1 MFIIIIII
9 THVISSHYHLY
20 ADDLQIY
27 SHFKV
32 DEISEAIN
40 QINSDLSK
48 INSWAKAYGL
58 LVNPS
63 KSQVILLGSPYMLS
77 IVSQNPPSVLY
88 DGVMISY
95 SNKVKNL
102 GVIFDNQLSW
112 SSHINEVSRRVNFTF
127 QSLKR
132 LQKFLPL
139 ETKITLA
146 QTLLLPLLDYADVC
160 FLDATEEL
168 LNKLERLQN
177 LCIRFIFGLRKFDH
191 VSEFRSQLKWLP
203 IRRRRDLHVLT
214 FLYNILYNP
223 LSPSYLRERFD
234 FLVPRG
240 EPSRSITSLR
250 LKFPTHSSKR
260 YGGSFTV
267 HAVRLW
273 NSLPHAIRA
282 SPSLNIFKSKVK
294 EHYFSL

>member
-1 MFIIIIII
+1 M
-9 THVISSHYHLY
+9 
-20 ADDLQIY
+20 QIY
-27 SHFKV
+27 CHFKAE
-32 DEISEAIN
+32 EISEGIN
-40 QINSDLSK
+40 QINADLSR
-48 INSWAKAYGL
+48 INAWTKAHGL

-63 KSQVILLGSPYMLS
+63 KSQAILVGSPYMLNIAATGS
-77 IVSQNPPSVLY
+77 PPPVLY
-88 DGVMISY
+88 AGVQIDY
-95 SNKVKNL
+95 SSKVKNL
-102 GVIFDNQLSW
+102 GVFFDNQLSW
-112 SSHINEVSRRVNFTF
+112 TGHINDISRRVNFSF

-191 VSEFRSQLKWLP
+191 ISEFRSQLKWLP
-203 IRRRRDLHVLT
+203 IRRRLDLHVVS
-214 FLYNILYNP
+214 FLYNILFNP
-223 LSPSYLRERFD
+223 LSPSYLRERFN

-240 EPSRSITSLR
+240 EPCRSSMSLLLR
-250 LKFPTHSSKR
+250 TPNHSSSR

-267 HAVRLW
+267 RAVNLW
-273 NSLPHAIRA
+273 NSIPHAIRA
-282 SPSLNIFKSKVK
+282 SPSLNIFKARVK
-294 EHYFSL
+294 EHYHSL